1 MDAKT
6 DAAKKSPAELPA
18 GESELLYGMEAIAR
32 WLGMTRAQ
40 VKPLIDAGVLPTFRP
55 PGCAPPGGAGNDGL
69 QQLKGFPLVDTVE

>member
-6 DAAKKSPAELPA
+6 GAAKKKSPAELPA

-40 VKPLIDAGVLPTFRP
+40 VKPLIDAGVLPTFRRLA
-55 PGCAPPGGAGNDGL
+55 APLP
-69 QQLKGFPLVDTVE
+69 VEPVTTG